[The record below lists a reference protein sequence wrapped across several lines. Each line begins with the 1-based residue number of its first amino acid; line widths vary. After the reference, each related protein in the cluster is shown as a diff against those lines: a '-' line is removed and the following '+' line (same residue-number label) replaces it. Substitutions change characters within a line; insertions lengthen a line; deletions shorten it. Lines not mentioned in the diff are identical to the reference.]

1 MNMAVFF
8 FVPVII
14 FMGLVAPLWLI
25 LHYFSK
31 RRSAKGLA
39 EEDRVELDDLLKTA
53 DQLTDRIE
61 ILERIL
67 DADSPNWRDKEAQGA
82 YRNQEGKQRESS
94 LGRKENE

>member
-14 FMGLVAPLWLI
+14 FMGLVAPLWLV
-25 LHYFSK
+25 LHYLSK
-31 RRSAKGLA
+31 RRSAKGLV

-53 DQLTDRIE
+53 DKLTDRIE

-67 DADSPNWRDKEAQGA
+67 DADSPNWRDKEAQRA
-82 YRNQEGKQRESS
+82 YRSHKQHSKDEHPSS
-94 LGRKENE
+94 GE

>member
-14 FMGLVAPLWLI
+14 FMGLVAPLWLV
-25 LHYFSK
+25 LHYLSK

-53 DQLTDRIE
+53 DKLTDRIE

-67 DADSPNWRDKEAQGA
+67 DADSPNWRDKEAHA
-82 YRNQEGKQRESS
+82 YRSQRQDSKGE
-94 LGRKENE
+94 EDE

>member
-14 FMGLVAPLWLI
+14 FMGLVAPLWLV
-25 LHYFSK
+25 LHYLSK
-31 RRSAKGLA
+31 RRSAKGLV

-53 DQLTDRIE
+53 DKLTDRIE

-67 DADSPNWRDKEAQGA
+67 DVDSPNWRDKEAQGD
-82 YRNQEGKQRESS
+82 YRSHQQNSKDEHPLSGE
-94 LGRKENE
+94 

>member
-67 DADSPNWRDKEAQGA
+67 DVDSPNWRDKEAQGA
-82 YRNQEGKQRESS
+82 YRNQEGEQRKSS
-94 LGRKENE
+94 SGRE

>member
-14 FMGLVAPLWLI
+14 FMGLVAPLWLV

-53 DQLTDRIE
+53 DKLTDRIE

-67 DADSPNWRDKEAQGA
+67 DVDSPNWREKEAEA
-82 YRNQEGKQRESS
+82 SYHKQDAHSMDERSS
-94 LGRKENE
+94 AGER

>member
-14 FMGLVAPLWLI
+14 FMGLVAPLWLV
-25 LHYFSK
+25 LHYLSK
-31 RRSAKGLA
+31 RRSAKGLV

-53 DQLTDRIE
+53 DRLTDRIE

-67 DADSPNWRDKEAQGA
+67 DVDSPNWRDKEAQA
-82 YRNQEGKQRESS
+82 SYHSHKQSS
-94 LGRKENE
+94 KDEHPSSGE

>member
-14 FMGLVAPLWLI
+14 FMGLVAPLWLV
-25 LHYFSK
+25 LHYLSK

-53 DQLTDRIE
+53 DKLTDRIE

-67 DADSPNWRDKEAQGA
+67 DVDSPNWRDKEAQGA
-82 YRNQEGKQRESS
+82 YRHQHNAKDESS
-94 LGRKENE
+94 SGGM

>member
-14 FMGLVAPLWLI
+14 FMGLVAPLWLV
-25 LHYFSK
+25 LHYLSK
-31 RRSAKGLA
+31 RRSAKGLV

-53 DQLTDRIE
+53 DKLTDRIE

-67 DADSPNWRDKEAQGA
+67 DADSPNWRDKEAQGG
-82 YRNQEGKQRESS
+82 YRSHQEYSKGKHPSS
-94 LGRKENE
+94 GE

>member
-14 FMGLVAPLWLI
+14 FMGLVAPLWLV
-25 LHYFSK
+25 LHYLSK

-39 EEDRVELDDLLKTA
+39 EEDRIELDDLLKTA
-53 DQLTDRIE
+53 DRLTDRIE

-67 DADSPNWRDKEAQGA
+67 DADSPNWRTKESKV
-82 YRNQEGKQRESS
+82 RTN
-94 LGRKENE
+94 NEIQD

>member
-14 FMGLVAPLWLI
+14 FMGLVAPLWLV

-31 RRSAKGLA
+31 RRSAKGLV

-53 DQLTDRIE
+53 DKLTDRIE

-67 DADSPNWRDKEAQGA
+67 DADSPNWRDKEAQGH
-82 YRNQEGKQRESS
+82 YRSHHQSS
-94 LGRKENE
+94 KDEHPSSGE